1 MWAAIKNFIVKAWN
15 NVVTAITSL
24 TRKTIT
30 VDENGNSIIVET
42 GLDLITGKFAAVVV
56 VAAGLF
62 FVLFPFNGTAQMAIG
77 DQLIRVATI
86 MWNGAP

>member
-1 MWAAIKNFIVKAWN
+1 MWEAIKKFVVNTWN
-15 NVVTAITSL
+15 NIVTAVTSL

-30 VDENGNSIIVET
+30 VDENGNSIIVES
-42 GLDLITGKFAAVVV
+42 GLDLLTGKFAAVVI

-62 FVLFPFNGTAQMAIG
+62 FVLFPFNGATQMVIG
-77 DQLIRVATI
+77 DQLLRVATI

>member
-1 MWAAIKNFIVKAWN
+1 VGSHQELHRQGLEQRSHGYHKPDK
-15 NVVTAITSL
+15 
-24 TRKTIT
+24 K
-30 VDENGNSIIVET
+30 DHYSIIVET